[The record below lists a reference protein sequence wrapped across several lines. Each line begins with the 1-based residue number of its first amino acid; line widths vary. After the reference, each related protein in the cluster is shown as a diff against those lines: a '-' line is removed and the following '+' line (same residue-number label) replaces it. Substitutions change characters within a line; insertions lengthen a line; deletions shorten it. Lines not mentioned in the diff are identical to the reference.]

1 MDIHVEAVTC
11 VPLLP
16 TGQPDQS
23 SKVETDINNPL
34 QRKELSLGE
43 VVSKENAEEVV
54 GREKVDDTTREESRE
69 ECSPEGFVNLLKK
82 RYGIVLTFI
91 TALCFAILS
100 VLIRLVLETIQPF
113 QAILMFMP
121 VMTFGSIFLGICQRI
136 SIPEK
141 YQCYIWLTLS
151 GSCLSLNTVFFVVS
165 ITYID
170 VADATTIL
178 YTSLIFVG
186 IFSWIF
192 LREPLRPFDFL
203 FALLA
208 FVGVTFVARPS
219 FIFGSDGLEATS
231 NSNPIVGIAFALGA
245 AFSIT
250 LLYVFIRKQSA
261 LEIHTFFSMF
271 FNSTVV
277 VIVSLVAAIVVGNWT
292 KPTPES
298 WMYSLLAGVINLFGQ
313 TALYFA
319 LKVESATIVTVMLT
333 IEIVFSFIFQFL
345 ILQISA
351 VWTSYVGATL
361 VIVACI
367 GITLKN
373 RPPTKTTDLE
383 N

>member
-231 NSNPIVGIAFALGA
+231 NSNP
-245 AFSIT
+245 
-250 LLYVFIRKQSA
+250 LL
-261 LEIHTFFSMF
+261 
-271 FNSTVV
+271 
-277 VIVSLVAAIVVGNWT
+277 VSPL
-292 KPTPES
+292 P
-298 WMYSLLAGVINLFGQ
+298 LAPLFQ
-313 TALYFA
+313 
-319 LKVESATIVTVMLT
+319 
-333 IEIVFSFIFQFL
+333 
-345 ILQISA
+345 
-351 VWTSYVGATL
+351 
-361 VIVACI
+361 
-367 GITLKN
+367 
-373 RPPTKTTDLE
+373 
-383 N
+383 